1 MGGERDL
8 FRHRRKKLTK
18 LSALCAQWRN
28 MPSTD
33 FLTARTPIA
42 GFVWLDMMAGCSVGD
57 VSRNRYKEE

>member
-1 MGGERDL
+1 
-8 FRHRRKKLTK
+8 
-18 LSALCAQWRN
+18 